1 MVRCFIALGS
11 NLEQP
16 LEQVSRAIK
25 ALAKLPNSSLEATSP
40 WYQSTAI
47 GPGNQA
53 DYINGVAELNTS
65 QKPLQLL
72 SLLQEIENQQQ
83 RKRLQHWGPRTLDLD
98 LLLYGDQIIN
108 EAILTV
114 PHARMLERNFVLRPL
129 HDIAPD
135 LVLPGGISLQQSLT
149 QLNMEGLSLV
159 DTLVETLVET
169 KSSNT
174 IAAAP
179 PINNN
184 Q

>member
-16 LEQVSRAIK
+16 LEQVNRAIE
-25 ALAKLPNSSLEATSP
+25 ALAKLPNSRLEATSP

-53 DYINGVAELNTS
+53 DYINGVAELCTT

-72 SLLQEIENQQQ
+72 SLLQQIENQQQ

-98 LLLYGDQIIN
+98 LLLYGDQVIN
-108 EAILTV
+108 EATLTV
-114 PHARMLERNFVLRPL
+114 PHARMLERNFVLCPL

-135 LVLPGGISLQQSLT
+135 LVLPGGIHLQQSLA
-149 QLNMEGLSLV
+149 QLSMDGLSLV
-159 DTLVETLVET
+159 ETLAET

-179 PINNN
+179 PPNNN